1 MGPLRAISG
10 DGNRVARVF
19 LSHFNLE
26 SPTRGNCDMIRKRKS
41 TDPTHFFPSQGA
53 AEVSMKYLAPV
64 PLCPSHNE
72 RMKVNL
78 TFTGYSCP
86 SGGCSVTYTEGVGYF
101 RFVNG
106 FQQRPPNV
114 RRCAGCNVHL
124 YLAQRDKARSE
135 DIWLCPNKECSARHV

>member
-1 MGPLRAISG
+1 MGTVS
-10 DGNRVARVF
+10 
-19 LSHFNLE
+19 LE
-26 SPTRGNCDMIRKRKS
+26 CFFPPTRGNCDMIRKRKS
-41 TDPTHFFPSQGA
+41 TDLTHFFPSQGA
-53 AEVSMKYLAPV
+53 AEVSMKHLAPV

-106 FQQRPPNV
+106 FQQRPLMSGDAPGATYISILLSVTKLGRKTFGCVRIKNV
-114 RRCAGCNVHL
+114 GLGTCDPRR
-124 YLAQRDKARSE
+124 
-135 DIWLCPNKECSARHV
+135 LCVELFR